1 MPMNEGYYL
10 NRAEVGTALYFTFK
24 TFEYA
29 HLQVAFGIRET
40 PDVIARFRS
49 GQDQVGVRSA
59 LIFVGDVAVVVLVI
73 QLLGNLYEL
82 HINAIH
88 EEARNTINLL
98 STRDSI
104 YLLLFDGRPGDQP
117 GRSIVL
123 ANDIK
128 MGMSQIAVT
137 LTRPDWTDEE
147 FNRAKDVIIRKYPLE
162 TLWNVMGKGVNDPLR
177 LDH

>member
-1 MPMNEGYYL
+1 MKDFPKLMFFAGLLFVSGEGHCSDP
-10 NRAEVGTALYFTFK
+10 V
-24 TFEYA
+24 
-29 HLQVAFGIRET
+29 
-40 PDVIARFRS
+40 
-49 GQDQVGVRSA
+49 
-59 LIFVGDVAVVVLVI
+59 
-73 QLLGNLYEL
+73 
-82 HINAIH
+82 
-88 EEARNTINLL
+88 
-98 STRDSI
+98 RDSI